1 MSQSHGPDQPI
12 INPGIEE
19 YIESFYPPHDD
30 VRREME
36 EYARENGF
44 PIVGPSVGRL
54 LYQLTLI
61 SGAGEIIELGS
72 GFGYS
77 AYWFAKAL
85 AVLGRGRVILTD
97 ASPDNAEM
105 ARDFLSRAGLTDKVE
120 IKVGDALEIFDAANG
135 PFDIIFNDVDKE
147 EYPPLVEKAYAKLR
161 KGGLFITD
169 NVLWHGR
176 VLSPEDD
183 SSATEGVREFTKL
196 LFAEQGFY
204 STVLPL
210 RDGVSISLKL

>member
-1 MSQSHGPDQPI
+1 MSQSHGPDHLI
-12 INPGIEE
+12 VNPGIEE
-19 YIESFYPPHDD
+19 YIESFSPTLDD
-30 VRREME
+30 VRRDME

-61 SGAGEIIELGS
+61 SGAEEIIELGS

-77 AYWFAKAL
+77 AYWFGKAL
-85 AVLGRGRVILTD
+85 TVLGRGRVILTD

-105 ARDFLSRAGLTDKVE
+105 AEGFLSRAGLMDRVE
-120 IKVGDALEIFDAANG
+120 IKVGDALEIFDAAKG

-169 NVLWHGR
+169 NVLWLGR
-176 VLSPEDD
+176 GLSPEDD
-183 SSATEGVREFTKL
+183 SSATEGVREVTKL

-204 STVLPL
+204 STILPV

>member
-1 MSQSHGPDQPI
+1 MSQPHGPDHLI
-12 INPGIEE
+12 VNPEIEE
-19 YIESFYPPHDD
+19 YIESFSAPGDE

-36 EYARENGF
+36 SYARENDF
-44 PIVGPSVGRL
+44 PIIGPAVGRL

-61 SGAGEIIELGS
+61 SGAEEIIELGS

-85 AVLGRGRVILTD
+85 SVLGRGRVVFTD
-97 ASPDNAEM
+97 ALQENAALAE
-105 ARDFLSRAGLTDKVE
+105 DYLSRAGLIDRVE
-120 IKVGDALEIFDAANG
+120 IRVGDAAAILDAEKG

-147 EYPPLVEKAYAKLR
+147 GYPPLVRKAYSKLT

-169 NVLWHGR
+169 NILWHGR
-176 VLSPEDD
+176 VLSEDD
-183 SSATEGVREFTKL
+183 SPATLGVREFTML
-196 LFAEQGFY
+196 LYSEPGFY
-204 STVLPL
+204 STVLPV

>member
-1 MSQSHGPDQPI
+1 MSQSHGPDHLI
-12 INPGIEE
+12 VNPDIEE
-19 YIESFYPPHDD
+19 YIESFTPPVDD

-61 SGAGEIIELGS
+61 SGAVEIIELGS

-97 ASPDNAEM
+97 ASRDNAEM
-105 ARDFLSRAGLTDKVE
+105 AEGFLSRAGLMDRVE
-120 IKVGDALEIFDAANG
+120 IRAGDALEIFDGEKG
-135 PFDIIFNDVDKE
+135 PFDVVLNDADKE

-176 VLSPEDD
+176 VLSPGDD
-183 SSATEGVREFTKL
+183 SPATGGVREFTKL
-196 LFAEQGFY
+196 LFAERGFY
-204 STVLPL
+204 TTVLPV